1 MVQTSMG
8 QNQDPISKITRAIRA
23 GGVALVVECLPSK
36 LKAKFKP
43 QNHIKKKKKK
53 IHLEGIKS
61 FKMLGK

>member
-1 MVQTSMG
+1 MG

-53 IHLEGIKS
+53 RSTLRESRVLKC
-61 FKMLGK
+61 